1 MPLNAWDGAFIGVM
15 TVSGSSEDVP
25 QRVRLAWVE
34 LNCFTCG
41 EVAGFIENQR
51 IVRPVYSG
59 GIRLER
65 GRPRCGRCGE
75 CCWLGRVGSPPAVPL
90 SARLATDQQRQH
102 VAMEVAVDRQQHAVD
117 ACVG

>member
-34 LNCFTCG
+34 LNCLTCG
-41 EVAGFIENQR
+41 GVAGFIENQR
-51 IVRPVYSG
+51 IVRPVSSG

-65 GRPRCGRCGE
+65 GRPRCGRCGGVV
-75 CCWLGRVGSPPAVPL
+75 LGG
-90 SARLATDQQRQH
+90 ARGLATSR
-102 VAMEVAVDRQQHAVD
+102 AAIGPGSSRPAEAP
-117 ACVG
+117 CGN